1 MVARA
6 AVSTLIC
13 CFLDGRP
20 AGAAA
25 GAASAPLPGMTA
37 PVILARSGAGEGPAE
52 AAAVNALTA
61 SAAAMTGR
69 KTYLNWL
76 MRMIGF
82 PLAALP
88 AIGPRGHMA
97 ILMKLRPAR
106 KTLTGSER
114 DHGSWTGWMTTG
126 PRVGSSSV
134 AWETLVGVITST
146 ALGTVAGSAE
156 QIGAVP
162 PGAHTPNVKAPGVA
176 VKARAWSALNPSW
189 PVSTTLKPQPVVG
202 VPNCASGSATVI
214 VRSACTGSTDAVPT
228 EPPAAFTHAGE
239 ANPWTSTRWLQ
250 APDGAMV

>member
-114 DHGSWTGWMTTG
+114 DHGTSTGWMTTG

-146 ALGTVAGSAE
+146 ALGTG
-156 QIGAVP
+156 
-162 PGAHTPNVKAPGVA
+162 
-176 VKARAWSALNPSW
+176 AWSALNPSW